1 MPGRSLRDAMPPPA
15 LLVLPGCA
23 IQAISPPLLRD
34 APALYQALRVT
45 AFPKT
50 QDVPA
55 RGFSALVIHP
65 CGGPGHLVMAL
76 PAPGKAPPFCGRAPR
91 GCESK

>member
-1 MPGRSLRDAMPPPA
+1 MPGRSLGDAMPPPA

-23 IQAISPPLLRD
+23 IQAISPPCLGMPLLF
-34 APALYQALRVT
+34 YQALRAAAV
-45 AFPKT
+45 PKT

-55 RGFSALVIHP
+55 HGFSALVIHP
-65 CGGPGHLVMAL
+65 CGGPGHPVMAL
-76 PAPGKAPPFCGRAPR
+76 PAPGKSPPFRGRAPR